1 MIPTSFDYTRAGSVE
16 EALALLHE
24 GGDEAKLLAGGHSL
38 IPIMKQR
45 LAEPGLLIDIGG
57 IAELQGISCDGTEI
71 SIGSGT
77 THAELAASDLL
88 RAHAPIVAETAA
100 EIGDPQVRNRG
111 TIGGSLAH
119 ADPGA
124 DLPAV
129 LVALNAQID
138 LQGPGGR
145 RSVAASDFFQDILTV
160 DLAED
165 EIITGVRFDGRRTAA
180 YAKLEQRA
188 SRFALVGVAA
198 ALDLDGGI
206 CRSASVAVTGASSH
220 AQRLSGVEGA
230 LSGVALPAG
239 AAAAASGA
247 GDGLEFVNADLHGSE
262 DYRRAMVEVIA
273 RRAIEAAA
281 GRD

>member
-1 MIPTSFDYTRAGSVE
+1 MIPASFDYTRAGSIE
-16 EALALLHE
+16 EALALLRD
-24 GGDEAKLLAGGHSL
+24 GGEKAKLLAGGHSL

-57 IAELQGISCDGTEI
+57 IAELKGISCDGQVIT
-71 SIGSGT
+71 IGAGT
-77 THAELAASDLL
+77 THAELAASELL
-88 RAHAPIVAETAA
+88 RSYAPIVAETAA

-138 LQGPGGR
+138 IQGPGGQ
-145 RSVAASDFFQDILTV
+145 RSIAAGDFFQDILTV
-160 DLAED
+160 DLGED
-165 EIITGVRFDGRRTAA
+165 EILVGVRFDGRRSAA

-198 ALDLDGGI
+198 ALDMDGSV

-220 AQRLSGVEGA
+220 AQRLGGVEAA
-230 LSGVALPAG
+230 LSGATLPSG
-239 AAAAASGA
+239 AAAAAAGA
-247 GDGLEFVNADLHGSE
+247 GERLDFVNADLHGSE
-262 DYRRAMVEVIA
+262 EYRRAMVTVIA
-273 RRAIEAAA
+273 RRAIEEAVARA
-281 GRD
+281 

>member
-1 MIPTSFDYTRAGSVE
+1 MIPTSFEYARAGSVA
-16 EALALLHE
+16 EALSLLSD

-57 IAELQGISCDGTEI
+57 IAELKGISCDGAEV

-77 THAELAASDLL
+77 THAELAGSDLL
-88 RAHAPIVAETAA
+88 RSYAPIVAETAA

-138 LQGPGGR
+138 LQGPDGQ
-145 RSVAASDFFQDILTV
+145 RSVAAEDFFQDILTV
-160 DLAED
+160 DLRED
-165 EIITGVRFDGRRTAA
+165 EILTGVRFNGRRSAA

-198 ALDLDGGI
+198 ALDMVGGV

-220 AQRLSGVEGA
+220 AQRLGGVEAA
-230 LSGVALPAG
+230 LSGAALPSG
-239 AAAAASGA
+239 AAAAAEGA

-262 DYRRAMVEVIA
+262 EYRRAMVAVIA
-273 RRAIEAAA
+273 RRAIEEAAA
-281 GRD
+281 RA

>member
-1 MIPTSFDYTRAGSVE
+1 MIPTSFDYRRAGSIG
-16 EALALLHE
+16 EALSLLRD
-24 GGDEAKLLAGGHSL
+24 GGEEAKLLAGGHSL
-38 IPIMKQR
+38 IPIMKHR

-57 IAELQGISCDGTEI
+57 IAELRGISCDGKQI

-77 THAELAASDLL
+77 THAELAGSDLL
-88 RAHAPIVAETAA
+88 RAYAPIVSETAA
-100 EIGDPQVRNRG
+100 EIGDMQVRNRG

-129 LVALNAQID
+129 LVALNARID
-138 LQGPGGR
+138 LQGPGGQR
-145 RSVAASDFFQDILTV
+145 TVSADDFFQDILTV
-160 DLAED
+160 DLGED
-165 EIITGVRFDGRRTAA
+165 EIIIGVRFNGRRSAA

-198 ALDLDGGI
+198 ALDISGGI

-220 AQRLSGVEGA
+220 AQRLVAVEGA
-230 LSGVALPAG
+230 LSGAGLPAGAG
-239 AAAAASGA
+239 AAAAGA
-247 GDGLEFVNADLHGSE
+247 GAGLEFVNADLHGSE
-262 DYRRAMVEVIA
+262 QYRRAMVSVFA

-281 GRD
+281 ARG

>member
-16 EALALLHE
+16 EALALLSE
-24 GGDEAKLLAGGHSL
+24 GGEEAKLLAGGHSL

-57 IAELQGISCDGTEI
+57 IAELRGISCDGAEI
-71 SIGSGT
+71 TIGAGT

-88 RAHAPIVAETAA
+88 CSYAPIVAETAA

-129 LVALNAQID
+129 LVALNAQVD
-138 LQGPGGR
+138 LQGPDGP
-145 RSVAASDFFQDILTV
+145 RSVAADEFFQDILTV
-160 DLAED
+160 DLGED
-165 EIITGVRFDGRRTAA
+165 EIITGVRFDGRRSAA
-180 YAKLEQRA
+180 YEKLEQRA
-188 SRFALVGVAA
+188 SRFALVGVAV
-198 ALDLDGGI
+198 ALDLDGGT
-206 CRSASVAVTGASSH
+206 CRSAIVAVTGASSH
-220 AQRLSGVEGA
+220 AQRLGAVEGA
-230 LSGVALPAG
+230 LSGSALPSGAG
-239 AAAAASGA
+239 AAAAGA
-247 GDGLEFVNADLHGSE
+247 GEGLEFVNADLHGSE

-273 RRAIEAAA
+273 RRAIEAATT
-281 GRD
+281 RD

>member
-1 MIPTSFDYTRAGSVE
+1 MIPASFEYTRAGSVA
-16 EALALLHE
+16 EALALLEE

-57 IAELQGISCDGTEI
+57 IAELKGISCDGTEI
-71 SIGSGT
+71 SIGSAT
-77 THAELAASDLL
+77 THAELAGSDLL
-88 RAHAPIVAETAA
+88 RSYAPVVAETAA

-129 LVALNAQID
+129 LVALNARID
-138 LQGPGGR
+138 LQGPGER
-145 RSVAASDFFQDILTV
+145 RSVAAEDFFQDILTV
-160 DLAED
+160 DLGED
-165 EIITGVRFDGRRTAA
+165 EILTGVRFDGRRSAA

-198 ALDLDGGI
+198 ALDMDGGI
-206 CRSASVAVTGASSH
+206 CRSASVAVTGAASH
-220 AQRLSGVEGA
+220 AQRLTGVEGA
-230 LSGVALPAG
+230 LSGAALPAG
-239 AAAAASGA
+239 AAAATAGA
-247 GDGLEFVNADLHGSE
+247 GAGLEFVNADLHGSE
-262 DYRRAMVEVIA
+262 EYRRAMVAVIA

-281 GRD
+281 ARN